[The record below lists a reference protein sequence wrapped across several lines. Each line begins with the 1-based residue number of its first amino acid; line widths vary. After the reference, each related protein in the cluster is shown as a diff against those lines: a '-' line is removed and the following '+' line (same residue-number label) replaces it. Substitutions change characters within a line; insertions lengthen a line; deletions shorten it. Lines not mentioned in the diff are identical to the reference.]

1 MPCKTGARTAGVV
14 FLSPDA
20 VRDNKVN
27 VVVFKAILL
36 FSLLCIETLIP
47 EIAAQL
53 TAEADVMT

>member
-1 MPCKTGARTAGVV
+1 M

-47 EIAAQL
+47 EISAQL